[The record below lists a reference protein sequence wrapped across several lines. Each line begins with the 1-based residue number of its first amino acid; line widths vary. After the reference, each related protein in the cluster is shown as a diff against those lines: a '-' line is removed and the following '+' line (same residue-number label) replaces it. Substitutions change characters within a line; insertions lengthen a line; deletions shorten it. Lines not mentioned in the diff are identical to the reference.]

1 MLGRIMGSLLSLLS
15 VPLLSISLLLLSAI
29 VQADE
34 ARPVYVE
41 VTQMSDSEYL
51 LKWKIPPVMSQG
63 QAPAIELR
71 QSNCQLNNGALA
83 GKPAGLVGRKLY
95 RCDSNTEA
103 DYQIELI
110 YPNSNPA
117 LTSLI
122 VFKPLSGDPVQVFS
136 GPEETLVTLSLV
148 TSPSAVA
155 KQYTVAGIEHILIG
169 TDHLL
174 FVLCLM
180 MIAGGFKRLVLTV
193 TGFTVAH
200 SITLSLA
207 TLDIFRLPTELVE
220 LLIALSILLLAVEI
234 VKHRA
239 GGAKDSFTWR
249 YPVSV
254 SAVFGLL
261 HGFGFAVVL
270 QELGLP
276 SAMKVQAL
284 LFFNIGV
291 ELGQLLFILIVSMI
305 VLFVRRWVVTQVS
318 YQDRLTQGVIYT
330 VGVCSAYW
338 LFERSALLFS

>member
-1 MLGRIMGSLLSLLS
+1 MRLMLKLFSLLTALALS
-15 VPLLSISLLLLSAI
+15 VA
-29 VQADE
+29 VFADE

-41 VTQMSDSEYL
+41 VAQQADTEYL
-51 LKWKIPPVMSQG
+51 LKWKIPPIMPAG
-63 QAPAIELR
+63 QEPAIELR
-71 QSNCQLNNGALA
+71 HASCGLSDGSV
-83 GKPAGLVGRKLY
+83 GGRPAGLVGKKRY
-95 RCDSNTEA
+95 SCSQPNPSFS
-103 DYQIELI
+103 IELI
-110 YPNSNPA
+110 YPRSNPA

-122 VFKPLSGDPVQVFS
+122 VYKPLNSDPLQLFS
-136 GPEETLVTLSLV
+136 GPEKTLLELPLAS
-148 TSPSAVA
+148 SASAVA
-155 KQYTVAGIEHILIG
+155 GQYTVAGIEHILIG

-180 MIAGGFKRLVLTV
+180 MIAGTFKRLVLTV
-193 TGFTVAH
+193 TGFTLAH

-234 VKHRA
+234 IKHRSE
-239 GGAKDSFTWR
+239 GRQSFTWR

-276 SAMKVQAL
+276 ASMKVQAL

-291 ELGQLLFILIVSMI
+291 ELGQLAFIAVVLGL
-305 VLFVRRWVVTQVS
+305 VLFATRQIAVIDNHQA
-318 YQDRLTQGVIYT
+318 RLADIAVYAI
-330 VGVCSAYW
+330 GVCSAYW
-338 LFERSALLFS
+338 LLERSAVIFCC

>member
-1 MLGRIMGSLLSLLS
+1 MRTMISLIALLTVS
-15 VPLLSISLLLLSAI
+15 LLSISVI
-29 VQADE
+29 ADE

-41 VTQMSDSEYL
+41 VAQQTDTEYL
-51 LKWKIPPVMSQG
+51 LKWKIPPVMPAG
-63 QAPAIELR
+63 QEPAIELR
-71 QSNCQLNNGALA
+71 HASCGLFDGSV
-83 GKPAGLVGRKLY
+83 GGRPAGLIGKKRY
-95 RCDSNTEA
+95 SCSQPNSPFS
-103 DYQIELI
+103 IELI
-110 YPNSNPA
+110 YPRSNPA

-122 VFKPLSGDPVQVFS
+122 VYKPLNGDPVQLFS
-136 GPEETLVTLSLV
+136 GPEKTLLELPLAS
-148 TSPSAVA
+148 SASAVA
-155 KQYTVAGIEHILIG
+155 GQYTVAGIEHILIG

-180 MIAGGFKRLVLTV
+180 MIAGTFKRLVLTV
-193 TGFTVAH
+193 TGFTLAH

-234 VKHRA
+234 IKHRSE
-239 GGAKDSFTWR
+239 GRQSFTWR

-276 SAMKVQAL
+276 GSMKVQAL

-291 ELGQLLFILIVSMI
+291 ELGQLAFIAV
-305 VLFVRRWVVTQVS
+305 VLALVVFATRQIATIDKH
-318 YQDRLTQGVIYT
+318 QKRLADIAVYVI
-330 VGVCSAYW
+330 GVCSAYW
-338 LFERSALLFS
+338 LLERSAVIF